1 MVSGGEKTAYDPLF
15 TDTILCNYNILFP
28 SRIRMPGLTPR
39 DFSDIWAFVRVVDA
53 GSFSEAARQMG
64 TTKASISK
72 AVARLEAALQV
83 KLLNRSTRR
92 IGLSEAGRDIHQHAL
107 RMVEEARA
115 IESTAAGQQSGP
127 GGTLRVS
134 TSMAF
139 GNAQLAALLPAFM
152 ARYPAVRVV
161 LQLQDRYVDLVE
173 EGIDV
178 ALRLS
183 PKVDLMSA
191 VARPVAPLN
200 YVLAASPDYL
210 EQYGAPADLAALHE
224 HRCLT
229 FGDAGPVSTWQFDVA
244 GARLQ
249 FKPAAA
255 LAINS
260 SQSLREAML
269 GGAGIALLPTFVVGE
284 DIRAGRAVHV
294 LPTLAPVGMFGTH
307 VLAVYRENRFLPQK
321 VRVFIDFVLEHFGE
335 HPPWDAFLRR
345 PTVP

>member
-1 MVSGGEKTAYDPLF
+1 
-15 TDTILCNYNILFP
+15 
-28 SRIRMPGLTPR
+28 MPELKPR

-92 IGLSEAGRDIHQHAL
+92 IGLSEAGRDIYQHAL
-107 RMVEEARA
+107 RMVDESRA
-115 IESTAAGQQSGP
+115 IEAAAAGQQSGP

-139 GNAQLAALLPAFM
+139 GNAQLAALLPEFM
-152 ARYPAVRVV
+152 ARYPDVRVV
-161 LQLQDRYVDLVE
+161 LSLQDRYVDLVE
-173 EGIDV
+173 DGIDV

-183 PKVDLMSA
+183 PKIDLMSA
-191 VARPVAPLN
+191 VARPVAPLH
-200 YVLAASPDYL
+200 YVLAASPAYL
-210 EQYGAPADLAALHE
+210 ERFGTPADLAALQA

-229 FGDAGPVSTWQFDVA
+229 FGDTGAAGTWQFD
-244 GARLQ
+244 GANGAVQ
-249 FKPAAA
+249 IKPVSA

-260 SQSLREAML
+260 SQALRDAML

-294 LPTLAPVGMFGTH
+294 LPSLTPRGMFGSH

-321 VRVFIDFVLEHFGE
+321 VRVFIDFLLEQFGE
-335 HPPWDAFLRR
+335 HPPWDAFLDRA
-345 PTVP
+345 T